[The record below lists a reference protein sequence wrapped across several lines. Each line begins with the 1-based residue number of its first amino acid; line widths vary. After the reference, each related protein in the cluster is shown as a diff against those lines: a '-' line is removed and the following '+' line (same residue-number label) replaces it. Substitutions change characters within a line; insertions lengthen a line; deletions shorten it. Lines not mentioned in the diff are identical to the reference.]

1 MGANEIEIS
10 DHFWAVNADFGPT
23 AFTYAS
29 LDEMTADADL
39 IVVGRVVGTRMA
51 GPAPVDDPGGEV
63 PRPVRFGVIAIDEVL
78 KGWPNMLDAGV
89 VLVNRLSAQDETV
102 GGLPPE
108 QFVIFLKNYEQLQAE
123 FGKGLFNDAS
133 DRFYYVRPNGYQAV
147 LRNINGVLTVVEGLD
162 GEALAPGAFPAL
174 LDGQPFDDV
183 LEAIRQA
190 VAAG

>member
-10 DHFWAVNADFGPT
+10 DRFWAVNADFGPT

-29 LDEMTADADL
+29 LAEMTADADL
-39 IVVGRVVGTRMA
+39 IVVGRVVGTRMG
-51 GPAPVDDPGGEV
+51 GPVPVDDPGGEQA
-63 PRPVRFGVIAIDEVL
+63 RPVRFGVVAVDEVV
-78 KGWPNMLDAGV
+78 KGRPNMLDAGV
-89 VLVNRLSAQDETV
+89 VLVRSLSSQDATV

-108 QFVIFLKNYEQLQAE
+108 QFVIFLKSYEQLQAE
-123 FGKGLFNDAS
+123 FGKGLYNDAN
-133 DRFYYVRPNGYQAV
+133 DRFYYARPNGYQAV

-162 GEALAPGAFPAL
+162 GEAAAPGAFPAPL
-174 LDGQPFDDV
+174 AGQPFDDV